1 MRPTK
6 LLTPN
11 VHLSLLM
18 TGFGVESCLEMV
30 EYEAGLTVDVD
41 GGTDFLVSLTDRDT
55 SSSFTTTWSY
65 KTSTDQWTAGSASDV
80 FLVPNLNAKFKDI
93 TEVQWNGPDQCATT
107 KDKIKFVSIKM
118 VDLIHENI
126 LEQALISI

>member
-6 LLTPN
+6 LLTSIL
-11 VHLSLLM
+11 HLSLLM

-30 EYEAGLTVDVD
+30 EYDAGLTVDVD

-65 KTSTDQWTAGSASDV
+65 RTSTDQWTAGSPSDV

-107 KDKIKFVSIKM
+107 NDKIKFVSITM
-118 VDLIHENI
+118 ADWIHEII
-126 LEQALISI
+126 LDQAYISI